1 MSKPASFRTE
11 CSRTR
16 YAEWARADERLSTGI
31 MRIPGQAIIGRHVD
45 TLAEAEVSC
54 FTKLTK
60 YPFC

>member
-1 MSKPASFRTE
+1 MNKPASFRTGS
-11 CSRTR
+11 SRTR
-16 YAEWARADERLSTGI
+16 EMEWARADQRLSTGI
-31 MRIPGQAIIGRHVD
+31 MRIPGQVIIGGHVD